1 MYFILYICVSIPL
14 PSHTFQPYHFGD
26 LQFQM
31 ELRPISRIKPIISQ
45 TSLFRSECEEYV
57 LVHNLRFQYITK
69 LVNAGDGI
77 LYYISPG
84 GTENCLSQGRVE
96 KLTQKDFF
104 CSSLQLTC
112 FVRDNSSIPHGGSDS
127 LLLHRDLIALEQYG
141 L

>member
-1 MYFILYICVSIPL
+1 MYFIYLRIYSPPLTHIPTLLFWGSAVSNGTQSYL
-14 PSHTFQPYHFGD
+14 
-26 LQFQM
+26 
-31 ELRPISRIKPIISQ
+31 SRIKPIISQ

-77 LYYISPG
+77 VYYISPG
-84 GTENCLSQGRVE
+84 GTENCLSQGKVE

-112 FVRDNSSIPHGGSDS
+112 FVRHNSSIPHGESDS
-127 LLLHRDLIALEQYG
+127 LLLHRDLIAHEQYG